1 MLVGNARVTV
11 GPPICSRGAGRDQG
25 QDSVQTTQVFFPHQ
39 TGETISQCQVQIA
52 KGAINKLL
60 RQSWRHTIGQERFLS
75 AVALGVLLEV
85 VNAGFIIFVILC
97 LLSESNAVNVS

>member
-1 MLVGNARVTV
+1 MPGSQLALQFVPEVLDGTKVKTPCR
-11 GPPICSRGAGRDQG
+11 PLKF
-25 QDSVQTTQVFFPHQ
+25 FFPHQ
-39 TGETISQCQVQIA
+39 TGETISQCLVQIA